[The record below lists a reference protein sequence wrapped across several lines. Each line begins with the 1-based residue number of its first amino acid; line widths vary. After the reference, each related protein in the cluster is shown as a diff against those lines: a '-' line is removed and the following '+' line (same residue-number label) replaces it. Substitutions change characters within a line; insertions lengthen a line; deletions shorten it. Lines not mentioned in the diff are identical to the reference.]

1 MKSNDKPVECNVDEI
16 LTKLLSAKS
25 LKTQKQ
31 INLLENEVKW
41 LATKTKEICMDQP
54 IFLELESPLNVCGDI
69 HGQFYDLIKIFDV
82 AGVPPDAN
90 YLFLGDYVD
99 RGKFSLESICLLMC
113 YKIKFPENFF
123 LLRGNHE
130 CASINKIYG
139 FYDDCKRRYSV
150 KLWKTFTDLFNCLPI
165 SACIDDKILCMH
177 GGISPELFSLEQ
189 LKKIA
194 RPTDIPDQGLLCDLM
209 WSDPDKDVKGW
220 GPNDRGISVTFSP
233 AVIEKFLASQDLEL
247 ICRAHQVVQDG
258 YEFFGKKN
266 LITLFSAP
274 NYCSEFDNSGG
285 VMIIDENLMCSFKM
299 IRSAEEESDKKK

>member
-1 MKSNDKPVECNVDEI
+1 MKGTEKIPDCNVDEI
-16 LTKLLSAKS
+16 LNKLLSVKGI
-25 LKTQKQ
+25 KVQKQ
-31 INLLENEVKW
+31 VTLLENEIKW
-41 LATKTKEICMDQP
+41 LVIKNKEIAMEQP

-69 HGQFYDLIKIFDV
+69 HGQFYDLLKLFEV
-82 AGVPPDAN
+82 AGVPPDSN

-99 RGKFSLESICLLMC
+99 RGKFSIESICLLMC
-113 YKIKFPENFF
+113 YKVKFPENFF

-150 KLWKTFTDLFNCLPI
+150 KLWKLFTDFFNCLPI

-194 RPTDIPDQGLLCDLM
+194 RPTDIPDQGLLCDLL
-209 WSDPDKDVKGW
+209 WSDPDKEVKGW
-220 GPNDRGISVTFSP
+220 GANDRGISVTFSSS
-233 AVIEKFLASQDLEL
+233 VIEKFLQSQDLEL
-247 ICRAHQVVQDG
+247 ICRGHQVVQDG

-266 LITLFSAP
+266 LLTIFSAP
-274 NYCSEFDNSGG
+274 NYCGEFDNSGG

-299 IRSAEEESDKKK
+299 IRSSEEETKKK

>member
-1 MKSNDKPVECNVDEI
+1 MKGNDKLVECNVDEI
-16 LTKLLSAKS
+16 LVKLLAAKS

-41 LATKTKEICMDQP
+41 LAVKAKDIVIEQP
-54 IFLELESPLNVCGDI
+54 IFLELESPLNVCGDV
-69 HGQFYDLIKIFDV
+69 HGQFYDLIKIFDI
-82 AGVPPDAN
+82 AGTPPDCN

-99 RGKFSLESICLLMC
+99 RGKFSLETICLLMC
-113 YKIKFPENFF
+113 YKIKYPENFF

-150 KLWKTFTDLFNCLPI
+150 KIWKIFTDLFNCLPI

-177 GGISPELFSLEQ
+177 GGISPELFSLDQ

-233 AVIEKFLASQDLEL
+233 SVIEKFLASQDLEL

-299 IRSAEEESDKKK
+299 IRSADEDLDKKK

>member
-1 MKSNDKPVECNVDEI
+1 MKTNDKIPECNVDEI
-16 LTKLLSAKS
+16 LAKLNAAKT
-25 LKTQKQ
+25 LKLQKPV
-31 INLLENEVKW
+31 NLQENEIKW
-41 LATKTKEICMDQP
+41 LAIKVKEICLDQP
-54 IFLELESPLNVCGDI
+54 IYLELESPLNVCGDI
-69 HGQFYDLIKIFDV
+69 HGQFYDLLKLFDV

-113 YKIKFPENFF
+113 YKIKYPENFF

-150 KLWKTFTDLFNCLPI
+150 KLWKIFTDLFNCLPI
-165 SACIDDKILCMH
+165 CACIDDKILCMH

-194 RPTDIPDQGLLCDLM
+194 RPTDIPDQGLLCDLL

-220 GPNDRGISVTFSP
+220 GPNDRGISVTFSQT
-233 AVIEKFLASQDLEL
+233 VIEKFLASQELEL
-247 ICRAHQVVQDG
+247 ICRAHQVNNSFIKTIKNTFNTKIFTN
-258 YEFFGKKN
+258 FFN
-266 LITLFSAP
+266 ILPIFHLLPFIFP
-274 NYCSEFDNSGG
+274 F
-285 VMIIDENLMCSFKM
+285 IL
-299 IRSAEEESDKKK
+299 

>member
-1 MKSNDKPVECNVDEI
+1 MEKSKDKTIPECNVDE
-16 LTKLLSAKS
+16 LLSKLNAAKT
-25 LKTQKQ
+25 LKSQKPV
-31 INLLENEVKW
+31 NLLENEIKW
-41 LATKTKEICMDQP
+41 LAIKSKEICLDQP

-69 HGQFYDLIKIFDV
+69 HGQFYDLLKLFDV
-82 AGVPPDAN
+82 AGTPPDAN

-150 KLWKTFTDLFNCLPI
+150 KLWKIFTDFFNCLPI

-177 GGISPELFSLEQ
+177 GGISPELFSLDQ

-220 GPNDRGISVTFSP
+220 GPNDRGISVTFSQS
-233 AVIEKFLASQDLEL
+233 VIEKFLSSQELEL
-247 ICRAHQVVQDG
+247 ICRAHQV
-258 YEFFGKKN
+258 KN
-266 LITLFSAP
+266 KIFITILIYRL
-274 NYCSEFDNSGG
+274 
-285 VMIIDENLMCSFKM
+285 FKM
-299 IRSAEEESDKKK
+299 VMNSLVKKT

>member
-41 LATKTKEICMDQP
+41 LAIKTKEICMDQP

-150 KLWKTFTDLFNCLPI
+150 KLWKVFTDLFNCLPI

-233 AVIEKFLASQDLEL
+233 SVIEKFLASQDLEL

-299 IRSAEEESDKKK
+299 IRSAEEEEKKK

>member
-1 MKSNDKPVECNVDEI
+1 MKGPEKIPDCNVDDI
-16 LTKLLSAKS
+16 LNKLLSVKGI
-25 LKTQKQ
+25 KVQKQ
-31 INLLENEVKW
+31 VTLLENEIKW
-41 LATKTKEICMDQP
+41 LVIRNKEIAMEQP

-69 HGQFYDLIKIFDV
+69 HGQFYDLLKLFDV
-82 AGVPPDAN
+82 AGVPPDSN

-99 RGKFSLESICLLMC
+99 RGKFSIESICLLMC
-113 YKIKFPENFF
+113 YKVKFPENFF

-150 KLWKTFTDLFNCLPI
+150 KLWKLFTDFFNCLPI

-194 RPTDIPDQGLLCDLM
+194 RPTDIPDQGLLCDLL
-209 WSDPDKDVKGW
+209 WSDPDKEVKGW
-220 GPNDRGISVTFSP
+220 GANDRGISVTFSSS
-233 AVIEKFLASQDLEL
+233 VIEKFLQSQDLEL
-247 ICRAHQVVQDG
+247 ICRGHQVVQDG

-266 LITLFSAP
+266 LLTIFSAP
-274 NYCSEFDNSGG
+274 NYCGEFDNSGG
-285 VMIIDENLMCSFKM
+285 VMVIDENLMCSFKM
-299 IRSAEEESDKKK
+299 IRSSEEEIKKK

>member
-1 MKSNDKPVECNVDEI
+1 MKSNDKLVECNVDEI
-16 LTKLLSAKS
+16 LTKLLAAKS
-25 LKTQKQ
+25 LKTQKP

-41 LATKTKEICMDQP
+41 LAIKTKDIVIDQP

-69 HGQFYDLIKIFDV
+69 HGQFYDLIKIFDI
-82 AGVPPDAN
+82 AGTPPDCN

-113 YKIKFPENFF
+113 YKIKYPENFF

-150 KLWKTFTDLFNCLPI
+150 KLWKIFTDLFNCLPI

-177 GGISPELFSLEQ
+177 GGISPELFSLDQ

-220 GPNDRGISVTFSP
+220 GPNDRGISVTFSQS
-233 AVIEKFLASQDLEL
+233 VIEKFLASQDLEL

-299 IRSAEEESDKKK
+299 IRSAEEDDKKK

>member
-1 MKSNDKPVECNVDEI
+1 MKSNDKLVECNVDEI
-16 LTKLLSAKS
+16 LAKLLAAKS
-25 LKTQKQ
+25 LKTQKS

-41 LATKTKEICMDQP
+41 LAIKTKDIVIDQP

-69 HGQFYDLIKIFDV
+69 HGQFYDLIKIFDI
-82 AGVPPDAN
+82 AGTPPDCN

-113 YKIKFPENFF
+113 YKIKYPENFF

-150 KLWKTFTDLFNCLPI
+150 KLWKIFTDLFNCLPI

-177 GGISPELFSLEQ
+177 GGISPELFSLDQ

-233 AVIEKFLASQDLEL
+233 SVIEKFLASQDLEL

-299 IRSAEEESDKKK
+299 IRSAEEDDKKK

>member
-1 MKSNDKPVECNVDEI
+1 MKSNEKPVECNVDEI

-41 LATKTKEICMDQP
+41 LAIKTKEICMDQP

-150 KLWKTFTDLFNCLPI
+150 KLWKIFTDLFNCLPI
-165 SACIDDKILCMH
+165 SACINDKILCMH

-220 GPNDRGISVTFSP
+220 GPNDRGISVTFSQS
-233 AVIEKFLASQDLEL
+233 VIEKFLASQDLEL

-299 IRSAEEESDKKK
+299 ISSAEEEEKKK

>member
-1 MKSNDKPVECNVDEI
+1 MKGSDKIIECNVDEI
-16 LTKLLSAKS
+16 LAKIFAVKGS
-25 LKTQKQ
+25 KTQKQ
-31 INLLENEVKW
+31 VNLLDNEIKW
-41 LATKTKEICMDQP
+41 LAVKSKEICMDQP
-54 IFLELESPLNVCGDI
+54 IYLELESPLNVCGDI
-69 HGQFYDLIKIFDV
+69 HGQFYDLLKLFEV

-99 RGKFSLESICLLMC
+99 RGKFSLESICLLLC
-113 YKIKFPENFF
+113 YKIKYPENFF

-150 KLWKTFTDLFNCLPI
+150 KLWKIFTDLFNCLPI

-177 GGISPELFSLEQ
+177 GGLSPELFSLEQ

-194 RPTDIPDQGLLCDLM
+194 RPTDIPDQGLLCDLL

-220 GPNDRGISVTFSP
+220 GPNDRGISVTFSQS
-233 AVIEKFLASQDLEL
+233 VIEKFLASQDLEL
-247 ICRAHQVVQDG
+247 ICRGHQVVQDG

-274 NYCSEFDNSGG
+274 NYCAEFDNLGG
-285 VMIIDENLMCSFKM
+285 VMIIDENLMCSFKS
-299 IRSAEEESDKKK
+299 IKTTDEELLKKK

>member
-41 LATKTKEICMDQP
+41 LAIKTKEICMDQP

-150 KLWKTFTDLFNCLPI
+150 KLWKIFTDLFNCLPI

-220 GPNDRGISVTFSP
+220 GPNDRGISVTFSQS
-233 AVIEKFLASQDLEL
+233 VIEKFLASQDLEL

-299 IRSAEEESDKKK
+299 IRSAEEEEKKK

>member
-1 MKSNDKPVECNVDEI
+1 MKGNEKQIDVNLDD
-16 LTKLLSAKS
+16 LLLKLLS
-25 LKTQKQ
+25 LKGNKVQKQ
-31 INLLENEVKW
+31 SNIQENDIKFIIIK
-41 LATKTKEICMDQP
+41 AKEILMDQP
-54 IFLELESPLNVCGDI
+54 VFLELESPLNVCGDI
-69 HGQFYDLIKIFDV
+69 HGQFYDLLKLLDTV
-82 AGVPPDAN
+82 GTPPDSN

-99 RGKFSLESICLLMC
+99 RGKFSIESICLLLI

-150 KLWKTFTDLFNCLPI
+150 KLWKQFTDLFNCLPI

-177 GGISPELFSLEQ
+177 GGLSPELFSLEQ
-189 LKKIA
+189 LRKII

-209 WSDPDKDVKGW
+209 WSDPDLNVKGW
-220 GPNDRGISVTFSP
+220 GPNDRGISVTFSSN
-233 AVIEKFLASQDLEL
+233 VIEKFLSSQNLEL

-266 LITLFSAP
+266 LITIFSAP

-285 VMIIDENLMCSFKM
+285 VMIIDDNLMCSFKM
-299 IRSAEEESDKKK
+299 IRSAEEDLVKKK